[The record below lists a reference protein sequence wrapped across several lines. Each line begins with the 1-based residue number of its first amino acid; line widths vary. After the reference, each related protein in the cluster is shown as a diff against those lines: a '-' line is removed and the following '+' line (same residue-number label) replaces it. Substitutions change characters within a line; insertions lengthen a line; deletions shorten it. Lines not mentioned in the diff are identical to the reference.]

1 MIRTVSSELGLQ
13 LVVPQED
20 EGVPLVASLYYS
32 AEDPYAIRIAFH
44 AGLDEPIEW
53 VLGRELLAQ
62 GLSGREGLGDV
73 QVWPSAAF
81 RDSVPGGVLNIA
93 LSSPFGQA
101 HFEAPATDLGEF
113 LHRTYQV
120 VPIGRESEYI
130 DMDTELSALLRQAL

>member
-1 MIRTVSSELGLQ
+1 MISTVSSELVLQ
-13 LVVPQED
+13 LVAEN

-62 GLSGREGLGDV
+62 GLSDREGLGDV
-73 QVWPSAAF
+73 QVWPSAAPQ
-81 RDSVPGGVLNIA
+81 DSVPGGVLN
-93 LSSPFGQA
+93 LELFSPSGHA
-101 HFEAPATDLGEF
+101 HFEAPAIELEEF